1 MTRCLTD
8 LFCSLRPDQRREY
21 DNQFNIIMEEKLIPA
36 PIDEK
41 NITSD
46 WIEDIFD
53 NCCFGGKKN
62 NIYVGFIKNCV
73 VLCEYNDNVINW
85 KVESECFNKEEA
97 RKSAFNELRKRLKT
111 IDKESFDLVVKY
123 SPFDKD
129 VTCLTQSFFFKDE
142 D

>member
-1 MTRCLTD
+1 MGIKISKE
-8 LFCSLRPDQRREY
+8 SLDAFKNGER
-21 DNQFNIIMEEKLIPA
+21 LIPA

-53 NCCFGGKKN
+53 NCCFGGKGN
-62 NIYVGFIKNCV
+62 NIYVGFIKDCV
-73 VLCEYNDNVINW
+73 VLCEYHGNVINW
-85 KVESECFNKEEA
+85 KVESECFNGKDEREN
-97 RKSAFNELRKRLKT
+97 AFNELKKRLVD
-111 IDKESFDLVVKY
+111 IDEETPDIVVKY

>member
-1 MTRCLTD
+1 MGRIKISKE
-8 LFCSLRPDQRREY
+8 SLDAFKNGER
-21 DNQFNIIMEEKLIPA
+21 LIPA

-53 NCCFGGKKN
+53 NCCFGGKEN
-62 NIYVGFIKNCV
+62 NIYVGFICDCV
-73 VLCEYNDNVINW
+73 VLCEYHDNIIKW
-85 KVESECFNKEEA
+85 KVESECFNG
-97 RKSAFNELRKRLKT
+97 KSERENAFNELRKRLET
-111 IDKESFDLVVKY
+111 IDKESFDLAVKY

>member
-1 MTRCLTD
+1 MEIKISKE
-8 LFCSLRPDQRREY
+8 SLDAFKNGER
-21 DNQFNIIMEEKLIPA
+21 LIPA

-62 NIYVGFIKNCV
+62 NIYVGFICDCV
-73 VLCEYNDNVINW
+73 VLCEYHDNIINW
-85 KVESECFNKEEA
+85 KVESECFNGKSERE
-97 RKSAFNELRKRLKT
+97 SAFNELKKRLEVV
-111 IDKESFDLVVKY
+111 DKENSDIVVKY
-123 SPFDKD
+123 YSFDKD